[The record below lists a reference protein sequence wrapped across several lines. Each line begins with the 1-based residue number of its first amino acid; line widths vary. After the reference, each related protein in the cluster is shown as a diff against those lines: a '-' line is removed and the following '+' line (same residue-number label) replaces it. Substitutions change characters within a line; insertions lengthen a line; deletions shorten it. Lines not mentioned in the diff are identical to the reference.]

1 MSSSNDPSSTPL
13 LRSKKN
19 SSHNLQ
25 SSKPQFFSDH
35 ISLTSTTPEKPA
47 PRLHNRGV
55 ALSVVEIRKVAK
67 GLQDQSLTQKHS
79 DLDWVKGKSV
89 KRKILTPSP
98 LKSKTTVDGPFTI
111 PEKYEILCEFF
122 HSLDSS
128 IRLTQMKG
136 RMPSF
141 TNIAQ
146 KIESLSDRRFTHSH
160 LAQLQF
166 ILPEGIL
173 IKKVLVFDE
182 RTSSMK
188 PDLHVTINRNEILSA
203 ATMLPKCESLCES
216 MQMRLLFRIQLAEF
230 FKSHPEGSEIP
241 EAELPEPFNRPK
253 QDCFSDVLKTP
264 SSIHP
269 PKILSSRMLDNDV
282 VDYTES
288 ANREERLS
296 VPINSP
302 IEALNQKPAVA
313 SHMPQ
318 SFRRSFL
325 QKSMENG
332 ADSIQKILPSDS
344 FQTLAHPVSE
354 SNLNKNSTS
363 LVKFVS
369 EAADSEICPTIY
381 ASSGYFE
388 SSSAPCAATP
398 SKIIDYTSTPVK
410 HVFTPSRLMVAT
422 PEIPP
427 SKKHYLSPD
436 DNSSSSMSKLVRRPP
451 RSRLLKFDSPM
462 ENKETR
468 DEDDAGRLSINDDI
482 FDILPKNLLES
493 IREKERVTMEE
504 RDPVISQAKRR
515 QKMVDSLPKL
525 FNMIHLLFH
534 SMKCSLI
541 AKEELVSKIISSH
554 RDIVDRREIEEQ
566 LDLLLVLVPEWISE
580 KLTSGGN
587 ILFSINKKLNP
598 GTIRASLEEAK

>member
-13 LRSKKN
+13 LRSKNKN
-19 SSHNLQ
+19 NSHNLQ
-25 SSKPQFFSDH
+25 SSKPQFSSDP
-35 ISLTSTTPEKPA
+35 ISLTSRTPEKPA
-47 PRLHNRGV
+47 PRLRNWGV
-55 ALSVVEIRKVAK
+55 ALSVGEIRKVAK
-67 GLQDQSLTQKHS
+67 GLQDQSHTLKHS
-79 DLDWVKGKSV
+79 DLDLVKGKSV
-89 KRKILTPSP
+89 KRKILMPSP

-136 RMPSF
+136 RMPNF

-160 LAQLQF
+160 LAQLKS

-188 PDLHVTINRNEILSA
+188 PDLHVTIDRDAILSS

-230 FKSHPEGSEIP
+230 CKSHPEGYEIP
-241 EAELPEPFNRPK
+241 EAELPDPFNCPK
-253 QDCFSDVLKTP
+253 QELKTP
-264 SSIHP
+264 SLTHP
-269 PKILSSRMLDNDV
+269 PTILSSRMLDNDI
-282 VDYTES
+282 VDYTAS

-296 VPINSP
+296 VPINSS
-302 IEALNQKPAVA
+302 IEALNPKPAVA

-318 SFRRSFL
+318 SFRRRFL
-325 QKSMENG
+325 QKPMENET
-332 ADSIQKILPSDS
+332 DSIQKILPSDS
-344 FQTLAHPVSE
+344 FQTPADPVSE
-354 SNLNKNSTS
+354 SNLKKNSTS
-363 LVKFVS
+363 PIKFVS

-388 SSSAPCAATP
+388 SSTAPCVATP
-398 SKIIDYTSTPVK
+398 TKIIDFTSTPVK
-410 HVFTPSRLMVAT
+410 HVLTPSRLMVAT

-427 SKKHYLSPD
+427 PKKHYLSPD
-436 DNSSSSMSKLVRRPP
+436 DKSSRSMSKLVRRPP
-451 RSRLLKFDSPM
+451 RSRSLKFDCPM
-462 ENKETR
+462 ENKETQ
-468 DEDDAGRLSINDDI
+468 DEEIAGGLSINDDI

-493 IREKERVTMEE
+493 IREKERLTMEE

-515 QKMVDSLPKL
+515 QKMVASLPKL
-525 FNMIHLLFH
+525 FNMIHLLLQ

-541 AKEELVSKIISSH
+541 MKEELVGKIISSH

-566 LDLLLVLVPEWISE
+566 LNLLLVLVPDWISE
-580 KLTSGGN
+580 KLTSSGD
-587 ILFSINKKLNP
+587 ILFSINKTLNP
-598 GTIRASLEEAK
+598 GTIRASLEQAK